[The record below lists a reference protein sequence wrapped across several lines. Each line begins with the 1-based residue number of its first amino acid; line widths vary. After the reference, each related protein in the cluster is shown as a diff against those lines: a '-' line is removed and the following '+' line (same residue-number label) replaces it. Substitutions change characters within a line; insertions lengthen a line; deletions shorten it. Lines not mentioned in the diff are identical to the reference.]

1 MKHTKGPWYE
11 SNTGNHQGLII
22 SENTGENIAVSYD
35 KKNARLI
42 AAAPDLYFACRAA
55 LLTLEDDENYY
66 KYKDVVDTLR
76 QAISKATK
84 EDT

>member
-1 MKHTKGPWYE
+1 MRTWYE
-11 SNTGNHQGLII
+11 SNTGNHQGLIVC
-22 SENTGENIAVSYD
+22 EKTGENIAVSYD
-35 KKNARLI
+35 KKNAPIL

-55 LLTLEDDENYY
+55 LLTLEDDDNYY

-76 QAISKATK
+76 QAIAKATK

>member
-1 MKHTKGPWYE
+1 MKNTPGPWFE
-11 SNTGNHQGLII
+11 GNTGNHQGII
-22 SENTGENIAVSYD
+22 YHENTGEAIAVSYD

-66 KYKDVVDTLR
+66 KYKDVVNTLR
-76 QAISKATK
+76 QAVAKATK
-84 EDT
+84 E